1 VAVERAAVP
10 VTVHALDVVSIE
22 GDRVVLEVRCSAGT
36 YVRALARD
44 LGEALGTGGHL
55 DALRRTEA
63 AGLGLAGAVAWDD
76 LTAAATDRVLP
87 LDTLLPQFPAVV
99 VGEEGA
105 AAVRHGRDL
114 DRRLVA
120 QGFPVPPAPARLRVL
135 DGSGH
140 LLALAVPRGFGPPVA
155 GLPAAPDLHPDVVL
169 AD

>member
-1 VAVERAAVP
+1 
-10 VTVHALDVVSIE
+10 
-22 GDRVVLEVRCSAGT
+22 VVLDVRCSAGT

-55 DALRRTEA
+55 AALRRTEA
-63 AGLGLAGAVAWDD
+63 AGFGLAGAVAGDD
-76 LTAAATDRVLP
+76 LAPAAADRVLP
-87 LDTLLPQFPAVV
+87 LASLLPQFPAVV

-120 QGFPVPPAPARLRVL
+120 HGFPAPPAPARLRVL
-135 DGSGH
+135 DEQGR

-155 GLPAAPDLHPDVVL
+155 GLPTAPDLHPDVVL